1 MPTAVLDA
9 TTQSYPPVRLLVL
22 YDASGNHDEAYFRNL
37 RRLVRV
43 NYAKSTSIHAHIAQ
57 STDNK
62 PRCPSKFRC
71 KVLRAI
77 GSRLEESRFF
87 RYTPDRRFEKCT
99 GQFDAYYLD
108 STTLAKVNRDVARVS
123 DDYPGTMLMLR
134 RMSDLRHVLDIA
146 NNNAPRVASRRSSRR
161 FSSTTTSSRCQSHDK
176 FNQEDA
182 TQRRISKDDKCSVII
197 FNNLLHLA
205 FT

>member
-1 MPTAVLDA
+1 
-9 TTQSYPPVRLLVL
+9 LLVL
-22 YDASGNHDEAYFRNL
+22 YDASGNHDDAYFRNL

-43 NYAKSTSIHAHIAQ
+43 NYAKSTRIHAHIAQ

-146 NNNAPRVASRRSSRR
+146 NNNAPESRLETLFKTLLINYHLKSMSVTRQFQPGRR
-161 FSSTTTSSRCQSHDK
+161 
-176 FNQEDA
+176 DA
-182 TQRRISKDDKCSVII
+182 TTHFQRRQVQCHYIQQPATPR
-197 FNNLLHLA
+197 LHLEP
-205 FT
+205 FR